1 MSMRKFARV
10 VSLLPK
16 RLACAADNVVGMIE
30 EYIDLCVAR
39 QSTSLLTSGQKRV
52 NEHFIII
59 ISKESDF
66 YDLEEIASSEF
77 HCRRETHI
85 LVPNASILQSIET
98 EEV

>member
-1 MSMRKFARV
+1 MGSMRKFARV

-16 RLACAADNVVGMIE
+16 RLACAADNVVVGIE
-30 EYIDLCVAR
+30 YTDLCVAR

-52 NEHFIII
+52 NEHFIIII

-85 LVPNASILQSIET
+85 N
-98 EEV
+98 